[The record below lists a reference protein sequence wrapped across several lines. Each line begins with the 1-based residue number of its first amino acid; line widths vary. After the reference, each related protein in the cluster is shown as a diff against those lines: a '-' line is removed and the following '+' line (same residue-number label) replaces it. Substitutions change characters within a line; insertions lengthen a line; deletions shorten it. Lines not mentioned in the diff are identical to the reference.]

1 MEDRLTKL
9 NARWLQ
15 ESVSEIYY
23 YWLRQTAL
31 LEAEPLAAVS
41 LITQRPGWLSD
52 SKLETGDDRGEIQ
65 AYPFRKLMRGEL
77 LIALG
82 CSKKGA
88 SQVVLVVKNLSTN
101 AGDITEA
108 SLIPGSERSSAGR
121 HGNPLQYSRLEHLMD
136 RGAWWVTVCGVARV
150 GHDLAIKPP
159 PPPT

>member
-52 SKLETGDDRGEIQ
+52 SKLEAGDDRGEIQ

-108 SLIPGSERSSAGR
+108 SLIPRSGR
-121 HGNPLQYSRLEHLMD
+121 SPGGGHGNPVQYSCLGNPIEW
-136 RGAWWVTVCGVARV
+136 GAWRAIVHTVAESDRTEVT
-150 GHDLAIKPP
+150 
-159 PPPT
+159 